1 VASITSAFISL
12 SLQAGSLNMTT
23 RTRRPY
29 RRILAATLLLGGA
42 LAAPAFADGTS
53 AGTSISNT
61 AVSTYEDVNAPGT
74 TINSSSNT
82 VVVQVAEVAGI
93 TVTASGTAL
102 KTDVNT
108 DGKVNSGDT
117 VNYTYTVT
125 NVGNDPT
132 QFRIPN
138 LATVT
143 GPGVAGAL
151 EISYDGGTTWTPPLT
166 GSEVITTSIP
176 VGGSVMVRVPVTVQS
191 GAQTNDIINVTLGNT
206 PGDAQNQLRSP
217 DGGDVYTVDNLDT
230 VPKPEVVGTPV
241 NGVREAS
248 MTQKVT
254 VDSSLK
260 NYALATLLKTRA
272 AYDDKGTVAI
282 TGDTLDYG
290 LSLRVESSPP
300 AGSTLTP
307 VPLVGA
313 NISLNGAT
321 AARILVSDAIP
332 AGTELAAAPTPPPGW
347 QAVYTTEAIASKTAN
362 AAAWKTFPLQSGDTL
377 AGVTRVGFVNNPATI
392 TSVAP
397 GTTVNGF
404 TVQVKVT
411 STATSLTV
419 ANMAQLFGQTSGTNT
434 PVYDDSG
441 DNMPSNF
448 NDDGTPLAS
457 MDTNADGIP
466 DILPPVASID
476 DGYVNTPTNPEMG
489 SDTANN
495 NSGTGPGGE
504 ANPFTIAAPVAGA
517 VLNGP
522 QNAADAI
529 GPTNNND
536 DFTNKSSLVPAGT
549 LPGAL
554 IDPAS
559 VAFTNTVK
567 NGGTAA
573 NPISLVPVP
582 PADPLDLPIN
592 TVVTITYGAQSR
604 SYVWDGAKFEFDSD
618 GSLTTTGDRSL
629 IDATAEYITI
639 PSLAPGATANYGVE
653 VNLPANTP
661 LSTDVGY
668 GFPVPVVAFID
679 DATPGYSNLAT
690 EPSNTTID
698 RVYTGFVKMVKE
710 SRVLAGTGPAVQGT
724 DGTFSATLKKPAPGN
739 ILEYRITYA
748 NISDA
753 QSGTGNVIL
762 TATKLAVTED
772 GTLADDAGAPLGS
785 NNWALDNDNN
795 GQIDTSNIVGSA
807 VDSGASTIIFMSGNP
822 ATTTAI
828 DQTGTTVNTDVTKYV
843 DNITGSVAPG
853 VSRTFGFQRKVN

>member
-1 VASITSAFISL
+1 
-12 SLQAGSLNMTT
+12 MTT
-23 RTRRPY
+23 RARRY
-29 RRILAATLLLGGA
+29 SRRLLAATLLLSGA
-42 LAAPAFADGTS
+42 FAVPAFADGTN

-61 AVSTYEDVNAPGT
+61 AVSTYEDVNVPGT
-74 TINSSSNT
+74 TINSASNT

-102 KTDVNT
+102 KTDTNS
-108 DGKVNSGDT
+108 DGKVNAGDV

-143 GPGVAGAL
+143 GPGAAGTL
-151 EISYDGGTTWTPPLT
+151 EISYDGGATWTPIT

-176 VGGSVMVRVPVTVQS
+176 VAGSVMVRVPVTIQA
-191 GAQTNDIINVTLGNT
+191 GAQTNDIVNVTLGNT

-217 DGGDVYTVDNLDT
+217 DGGDVYTVDNPDAAGA
-230 VPKPEVVGTPV
+230 PEVAGVPV

-254 VDSSLK
+254 IDSTLK
-260 NYALATLLKTRA
+260 NYALATLLKTRT
-272 AYDDKGTVAI
+272 AYDNKGTVAI

-290 LSLRVESSPP
+290 LSLRVESTPP
-300 AGSTLTP
+300 AGSTLTAA
-307 VPLVGA
+307 PLVGS
-313 NISLNGAT
+313 NISLNGAP

-347 QAVYTTEAIASKTAN
+347 QAVYTTDAIATKTAN
-362 AAAWKTFPLQSGDTL
+362 TAAWKAFPLQGGDTL
-377 AGVTRVGFVNNPATI
+377 AGITRVGFVNNPATI
-392 TSVAP
+392 TSVSP
-397 GTTVNGF
+397 GTTVSGF
-404 TVQVKVT
+404 TIQVKVT
-411 STATSLTV
+411 STATSLAV
-419 ANMAQLFGQTSGTNT
+419 ANMAQLFGATSGTNT

-441 DNMPSNF
+441 DNLPSNF
-448 NDDGTPLAS
+448 NDDGTPLVGT
-457 MDTNADGIP
+457 DTNGDGIP
-466 DILPPVASID
+466 DTLPPAAID
-476 DGYVNTPTNPEMG
+476 DGFINTPANPETG
-489 SDTANN
+489 TDTANN

-504 ANPFTIAAPVAGA
+504 ANLFTITAPVAGA
-517 VLNGP
+517 VQNGP
-522 QNAADAI
+522 QSTPDAI
-529 GPTNNND
+529 GPTSNND

-567 NGGTAA
+567 NNGTAA
-573 NPISLVPVP
+573 NPIALVPVP
-582 PADPLDLPIN
+582 PAVLTDLPAGS
-592 TVVTITYGAQSR
+592 VVTLTYGAQSKT
-604 SYVWDGAKFEFDSD
+604 YVWDGTTFKFDVD
-618 GSLTTTGDRSL
+618 GNPATTADQSP
-629 IDATAEYITI
+629 IDATSEYITI

-653 VNLPANTP
+653 VNLPAGTP
-661 LSTDVGY
+661 LSTDVAH

-679 DATPGYSNLAT
+679 DATPGYSGNPLT

-698 RVYTGFVKMVKE
+698 RVYTGFLKMVKN

-724 DGTFSATLKKPAPGN
+724 DGTFSVTPKKPAPGN
-739 ILEYRITYA
+739 ILEYQITYS

-753 QSGTGNVIL
+753 QSGTGNIIL
-762 TATKLAVTED
+762 NATKVAVTED
-772 GTLADDAGAPLGS
+772 GTAGT
-785 NNWALDNDNN
+785 NNWALDNDKN

-807 VDSGASTIIFMSGNP
+807 KDSGASTITFLSGNP
-822 ATTTAI
+822 ASTAAI
-828 DQTGTTVNTDVTKYV
+828 DQTGTSVSSDVTKYV
-843 DNITGSVAPG
+843 DTVTGTVAPG